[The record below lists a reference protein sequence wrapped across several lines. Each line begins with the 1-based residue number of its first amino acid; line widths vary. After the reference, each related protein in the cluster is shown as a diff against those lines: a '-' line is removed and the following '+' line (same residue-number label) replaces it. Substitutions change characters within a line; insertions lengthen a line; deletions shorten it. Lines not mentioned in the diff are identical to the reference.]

1 MGTATGSMRTVK
13 VSAAVL
19 VVVLEVL
26 VAVAL
31 LILAFGI

>member
-1 MGTATGSMRTVK
+1 MRTVK